1 MSLLGNL
8 NIVAGEEKGAH
19 DPFKAA
25 KAKLVSNLET
35 QLKCAEAMVAGE
47 VHMVTRMETVEG
59 ENGEKSRLPVKRPA
73 RHWYW
78 RDGEGKVRFA
88 VRVLNKRI
96 ELAKDKHDI
105 LVGDDKGL
113 PAIVK
118 KVLEAAKNG
127 ELDEQVKKEVQE
139 RKKRKITK

>member
-8 NIVAGEEKGAH
+8 NIVAGEEKGAR

-25 KAKLVSNLET
+25 KAKLISNLET
-35 QLKCAEAMVAGE
+35 QLKCAEAMVAGD

-59 ENGEKSRLPVKRPA
+59 ENGEKSRMPVKRPA

-88 VRVLNKRI
+88 IRVLSQVQ
-96 ELAKDKHDI
+96 LA
-105 LVGDDKGL
+105 GL
-113 PAIVK
+113 SS
-118 KVLEAAKNG
+118 
-127 ELDEQVKKEVQE
+127 
-139 RKKRKITK
+139 